1 MASVSPAAAV
11 YGVTKLLGEQ
21 LGLLYAQR
29 HGIGF
34 SGMRFSSVYGERQHA
49 RAVNANF
56 IAETHD
62 RIRRGER
69 PVIVGDG
76 REVHDYVHVTDV
88 AAGCIAAMLH
98 GRGGQVLNL
107 CTGVDTTHTTLVET
121 LLQVCGAT
129 GLHAGLP
136 RRHPRGEVGRRHA
149 SRLLPGQGAAGIG
162 WEAAV
167 DLRAGLARTSP
178 GERRRAAGK
187 AAEHDPSRRP
197 RHRHRRIRR
206 GLTYEAI
213 PEAVRERAR
222 IQMLDAVGVG
232 FAANAFP
239 FADKAMAGIV
249 ALGGAGDCSVVGRPE
264 RLPLRDAAL
273 VNGVLM
279 HGLDFDDTHLA
290 SIVHPSVATLPC
302 ALALG
307 EHAMPTAR
315 RCWPPMS
322 PGWRARSASA
332 LPSRAASTTSAS
344 TPPA

>member
-88 AAGCIAAMLH
+88 AAGCIAAMLR

-107 CTGVDTTHTTLVET
+107 CTGVDTTHTALVET

-129 GLHAGLP
+129 GLLPDYRADTRTVKSAGGTHLGFSP
-136 RRHPRGEVGRRHA
+136 AKARRE
-149 SRLLPGQGAAGIG
+149 IG
-162 WEAAV
+162 WEAQL
-167 DLRAGLARTSP
+167 DLRAGLARYIAWRNAQGP
-178 GERRRAAGK
+178 AA
-187 AAEHDPSRRP
+187 
-197 RHRHRRIRR
+197 
-206 GLTYEAI
+206 
-213 PEAVRERAR
+213 
-222 IQMLDAVGVG
+222 
-232 FAANAFP
+232 
-239 FADKAMAGIV
+239 
-249 ALGGAGDCSVVGRPE
+249 
-264 RLPLRDAAL
+264 
-273 VNGVLM
+273 
-279 HGLDFDDTHLA
+279 
-290 SIVHPSVATLPC
+290 
-302 ALALG
+302 
-307 EHAMPTAR
+307 
-315 RCWPPMS
+315 
-322 PGWRARSASA
+322 
-332 LPSRAASTTSAS
+332 
-344 TPPA
+344 